1 MNISNIIKEEYNK
14 LGEGAYGKVFEKDGF
29 AYKITTN
36 LNEKKYAERIK
47 EINNTLKAFPKIY
60 YVKQPKSLPS
70 YTFIKRDV
78 LKLLKPNE
86 RTKIDAFRGYIKT
99 YIHHDY
105 DSLEYEDQ
113 KEQYRNSVEVINKNI
128 KDPKLL
134 EFFNNLKED
143 YKKIGI
149 KKMLDIHGDNI
160 GINKNGDYVLFDF

>member
-1 MNISNIIKEEYNK
+1 MNIINIIKERYNK
-14 LGEGAYGKVFEKDGF
+14 LGEGAFGKVFEKDGF

-36 LNEKKYAERIK
+36 VNEKKYAERIK

-60 YVKQPKSLPS
+60 YVKQPKSLPA

-78 LKLLKPNE
+78 LKLLKSNE

-105 DSLEYEDQ
+105 EKLDEDQ
-113 KEQYRNSVEVINKNI
+113 KNIYTKAIDIINKNI

-134 EFFNNLKED
+134 EFINNLKED

-160 GINKNGDYVLFDF
+160 GIDKNGNYVLFDF